1 LHYRIL
7 IFHQGGI
14 RAVVWTDALQVGV
27 MIAAVISVTALG
39 TYQMGGVSEIW
50 NKAADA
56 NRIEFFK

>member
-1 LHYRIL
+1 
-7 IFHQGGI
+7 
-14 RAVVWTDALQVGV
+14 VVWTDALQVGV

-50 NKAADA
+50 NKAVDA

>member
-1 LHYRIL
+1 VYRL
-7 IFHQGGI
+7 LTFSQGGI

-39 TYQMGGVSEIW
+39 TYQMGVSEIW
-50 NKAADA
+50 NRASEF